1 MDDQIR
7 NQIETFVGKV
17 RNLLEKD
24 ISEQLEGV
32 YGLHKDGILEDLSSL
47 PQIKDDLKARRA
59 REGFVYFITNEI
71 SQKQSKQEAIRHL
84 VLSLSFTHL
93 NRLIALK
100 LMERRKVILES
111 ISRGVN
117 SNGFKLFLGD
127 FPDQD
132 ALKNGGNVDEAYKN
146 YLLFQYQNI
155 SEEIHS
161 LFDPDDVS
169 TLVFPRPKTLSDV
182 LDLINQESLNE
193 IWT

>member
-7 NQIETFVGKV
+7 KSD
-17 RNLLEKD
+17 RNFRWKSQKSSRKRHLRAV
-24 ISEQLEGV
+24 EGV

-100 LMERRKVILES
+100 LMERRKVIL
-111 ISRGVN
+111 
-117 SNGFKLFLGD
+117 
-127 FPDQD
+127 
-132 ALKNGGNVDEAYKN
+132 
-146 YLLFQYQNI
+146 
-155 SEEIHS
+155 
-161 LFDPDDVS
+161 
-169 TLVFPRPKTLSDV
+169 
-182 LDLINQESLNE
+182 
-193 IWT
+193 